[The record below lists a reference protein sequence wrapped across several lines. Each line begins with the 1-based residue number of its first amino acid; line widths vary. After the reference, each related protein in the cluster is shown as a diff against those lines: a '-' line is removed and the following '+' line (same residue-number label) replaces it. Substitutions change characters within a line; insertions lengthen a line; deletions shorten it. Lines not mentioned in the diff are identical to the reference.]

1 MERNLDVVEEM
12 LITEDDLE
20 ATAAAGYENM
30 TPCRGVSRYS
40 SCY

>member
-12 LITEDDLE
+12 LVTEDDLE
-20 ATAAAGYENM
+20 ATAAAGYTNLA
-30 TPCRGVSRYS
+30 CRGVSRYS